1 MKRLLWI
8 LGLSTGVAILLFIT
22 YFVNRQRMG
31 YMFDLAYD
39 PTRDRLYAVAGNRGL
54 YTFNFDNG
62 HLKRLSRF
70 FDSGYYRNIEIQGDR
85 AYIADGERGVLILN
99 ISEDRPQYI
108 FAGENIHGQGL
119 HLAGGLLY
127 LAAGEDGLIIY
138 SLANPDTPQEIGHYQ
153 DLEDA
158 WDVVVDGHLA
168 YVADEPRG
176 IEILD
181 VSSPAQPQRL
191 GFISW
196 DPVNSQ
202 AELVR
207 SEAGFVYVAAG
218 KHGLKIIDARNVNS
232 PVVAAEYK
240 PGPDSYAEGLDV
252 KNWHVYLAIGDEE
265 DGNQNGLHILDVRN
279 PYSPQ
284 LLSTS
289 TYAEWTEGVILH
301 GETTFVANP
310 WAGVRAYNVS
320 EPTEPRLSDRFRFFP

>member
-8 LGLSTGVAILLFIT
+8 LGLATGVAILLVIT

-31 YMFDLAYD
+31 YVFDLAYD
-39 PTRDRLYAVAGNRGL
+39 PTRERLYAVAGDSGL
-54 YTFNFDNG
+54 YTFEVDNG
-62 HLKRLSRF
+62 KMKRLSRF
-70 FDSGYYRNIEIQGDR
+70 SDDGYYRNIEIQGDR
-85 AYIADGERGVLILN
+85 AYIADGERGLLILD
-99 ISEDRPQYI
+99 ISEDRPSFV
-108 FAGENIHGQGL
+108 FAGEDLHGHGL

-127 LAAGEDGLIIY
+127 LAAGEEGLIIY
-138 SLANPDTPQEIGHYQ
+138 SIANPDTPLEIGRYR

-158 WDVVVDGHLA
+158 WDVTVDGYIA

-176 IEILD
+176 IEIIE
-181 VSSPAQPQRL
+181 VSWPANPQRI

-196 DPVNSQ
+196 DPVHSQ
-202 AELVR
+202 AEVVR
-207 SEAGFVYVAAG
+207 TEAGFVYVAAG
-218 KHGLKIIDARNVNS
+218 KHGLKIIDARNANS

-240 PGPDSYAEGLDV
+240 PGPDSYAEGLAV
-252 KNWHVYLAIGDEE
+252 KNWQVYLAIGDEQ
-265 DGNQNGLHILDVRN
+265 DGNQNGIHILDVHN

-310 WAGVRAYNVS
+310 WAGVRAYSVS